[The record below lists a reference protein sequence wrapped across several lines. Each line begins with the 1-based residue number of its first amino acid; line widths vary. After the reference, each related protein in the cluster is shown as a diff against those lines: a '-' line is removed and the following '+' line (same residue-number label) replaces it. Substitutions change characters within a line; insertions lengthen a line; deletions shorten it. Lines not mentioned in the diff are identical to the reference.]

1 MTPGNLLF
9 EYETALL
16 VDSLTTRSFLIW
28 SPSVKKRYLQQKSS
42 KSPSSSLFITTAYQ
56 ADTTYCLLLPTT
68 YYRKPT
74 TSYLQPTT
82 CYLQPTTDYL
92 LPTTYLRPTI
102 YHLLSATTSHTRTTL
117 SKVSTPTGSA
127 CFSTW
132 RISMQRTTPVCF
144 DWHTSQV
151 HPIIFDTPLS
161 TPVIC
166 CNRPWLNIA
175 RARSSHQ
182 TPCTFYEESYIKC
195 CAFYHPNI

>member
-127 CFSTW
+127 CFSPW
-132 RISMQRTTPVCF
+132 RISMQGQHLCALLR
-144 DWHTSQV
+144 
-151 HPIIFDTPLS
+151 TPLRY
-161 TPVIC
+161 T
-166 CNRPWLNIA
+166 L
-175 RARSSHQ
+175 SSLTHLSVPPSSVA
-182 TPCTFYEESYIKC
+182 T
-195 CAFYHPNI
+195 AHG